1 MSDDPTFQNF
11 IDLSALLTGY
21 LAAELAP
28 AIDPVGLAKEYFGTL
43 QRKADSQ
50 SFLQTLSTFQNI
62 TENFPPEEQAAEVE
76 QQILNDEAMGNIA
89 RRILRL
95 WFLST
100 WYTDEPPGFDGEVV
114 SMDAYTLG
122 RAWETFQAHPM
133 GYSELDFG
141 YWADPPPAASTPIT
155 PEPPAVIDAGPTEET
170 ATQLGGR
177 QRGGV

>member
-1 MSDDPTFQNF
+1 MSNDPTFQNF
-11 IDLSALLTGY
+11 VGLSALLTGY
-21 LAAELAP
+21 PASQLAP
-28 AIDPVGLAKEYFGTL
+28 TIDPVGLATDYFNTM

-50 SFLQTLSTFQNI
+50 SFLQTLSIYANI
-62 TENFPPEEQAAEVE
+62 AANFPPEQQAAEVE

-100 WYTDEPPGFDGEVV
+100 WYTNEPPDFDGEVV

-122 RAWETFQAHPM
+122 KAWDTFQAHPM
-133 GYSELDFG
+133 GYSELAFG
-141 YWADPPPAASTPIT
+141 YWAGPPPAASPVIAA
-155 PEPPAVIDAGPTEET
+155 EAPAVINAGPTEET

>member
-1 MSDDPTFQNF
+1 MSDDPTFDNF
-11 IDLSALLTGY
+11 VGLSALLTGY
-21 LAAELAP
+21 PATQLAP
-28 AIDPVGLAKEYFGTL
+28 TIDPVGLANQYFDIM

-50 SFLQTLSTFQNI
+50 SFLQTLTIYESI
-62 TENFPPEEQAAEVE
+62 AANFPPEQQAAEVE

-114 SMDAYTLG
+114 STDAYTLG
-122 RAWETFQAHPM
+122 KAWDTFQAHPM
-133 GYSELDFG
+133 GYSEFAFG
-141 YWADPPPAASTPIT
+141 YWADPPPSASPAIT
-155 PEPPAVIDAGPTEET
+155 PEPPAVINAGPTTES

>member
-1 MSDDPTFQNF
+1 MSDDPAFQNF
-11 IDLSALLTGY
+11 VGLSALLTGY
-21 LAAELAP
+21 LPSQLAP
-28 AIDPVGLAKEYFGTL
+28 AIDPVGLALDYFGTM

-62 TENFPPEEQAAEVE
+62 AENFPPEEQAAEVE

-122 RAWETFQAHPM
+122 KAWDTFQAHPM
-133 GYSELDFG
+133 GYSELAFG
-141 YWADPPPAASTPIT
+141 YWAAPPPAASPVIT
-155 PEPPAVIDAGPTEET
+155 PESPAVINTGPTEET